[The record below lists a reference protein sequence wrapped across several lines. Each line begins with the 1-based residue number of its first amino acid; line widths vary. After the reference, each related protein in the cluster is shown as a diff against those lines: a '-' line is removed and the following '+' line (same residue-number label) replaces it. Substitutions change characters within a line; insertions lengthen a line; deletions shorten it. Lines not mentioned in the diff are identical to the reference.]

1 MKKSLVVCVILLLS
15 AVLSS
20 TFRAQ
25 PARKGFSVEGVGL
38 GWTDEQVEALVGR
51 ETPNSNC
58 PLDGSHFH
66 HYEGGLGV
74 LFDKLNFKAE
84 VLCGSS
90 LEFDGEVMIQQGD
103 LVENITQPPVAVIP
117 LENGG
122 RLVAQ
127 PVPERYFSDEAPEF
141 DWKSVPMK
149 GLDEAFRVAYLYESD
164 DGSVTDAYDL
174 EVSILALDG
183 VVEKIQVRSLGH

>member
-1 MKKSLVVCVILLLS
+1 MKKSLVICVILLLS
-15 AVLSS
+15 AVLAS

-25 PARKGFSVEGVGL
+25 PARKGFSVQGVGL

-51 ETPNSNC
+51 ETPSSDC

-66 HYEGGLGV
+66 HYQGGLGV
-74 LFDKLNFKAE
+74 LFDKLDFEAE

-90 LEFDGEVMIQQGD
+90 IEFDGEVLVQQGD
-103 LVENITQPPVAVIP
+103 LVENITAPPVEVIM

-122 RLVAQ
+122 RLVAR
-127 PVPERYFSDEAPEF
+127 PVSEYFFDEAPEF
-141 DWKSVPMK
+141 GWKYVPMK
-149 GLDEAFRVAYLYESD
+149 GLDEAFRVAYRYESD

-174 EVSILALDG
+174 EVSILAFDG
-183 VVEKIQVRSLGH
+183 VVEKVQLRSLGH